1 MTDAMPV
8 GDRPVPLVVASPL
21 DPALVDVIRAVD
33 DRLEVMFDPE
43 LLAVPQHASDHLGVF
58 RPLTREQDA
67 RWHDML
73 ARAEVSFDF
82 DRREPGSFAR
92 SSPNLRWI
100 QAASAGLGQAL
111 QQYELDLSK
120 VTVTSAAGVHAEPL
134 SEFVIAALLYFVKD
148 IPGLLQ
154 KKRERDWTRH
164 TSRTLYGRRVA
175 VVGTGAIGSRTIAK
189 LQFLGVETVAVGRPP
204 RPDEPAR
211 PERIT
216 TDRLVEVAPELDAL
230 VLTLPLTPATEG
242 LIDAELIAAL
252 RPGCIVVNVA
262 RGKVIDEPAL
272 IEALQA
278 GHLGGAALDVAW
290 HEPLLPESPLWS
302 LGNVLISPH
311 SAAMAADQNARIVE
325 IFCDNLR
332 RYLDGR
338 PLRNV
343 YDPRRGY

>member
-1 MTDAMPV
+1 MKDPTRV
-8 GDRPVPLVVASPL
+8 GDRVVPLVIASPL
-21 DPALVDVIRAVD
+21 DPGLVDDIRAVD
-33 DRLEVMFDPE
+33 ERLDVMFDSD
-43 LLAVPQHASDHLGVF
+43 LLAVPQHASDHFGVF
-58 RPLTREQDA
+58 RPLTPEQSA

-82 DRREPGSFAR
+82 DRREPERFAR
-92 SSPNLRWI
+92 NSPNLRWI

-111 QQYELDLSK
+111 QQYDLDLEK
-120 VTVTSAAGVHAEPL
+120 VTVTTAAGVHAEPL
-134 SEFVIAALLYFVKD
+134 SEFVLASLLYFVKD
-148 IPGLLQ
+148 IPALLE
-154 KKRERDWTRH
+154 KKRDRDWTRH
-164 TSRTLYGRRVA
+164 TSRTLSGRRVA
-175 VVGTGAIGSRTIAK
+175 VVGTGAIGTRTIEK
-189 LQFLGVETVAVGRPP
+189 LRFMGMETIAVGRPP
-204 RPDEPAR
+204 GPDEPRR

-216 TDRLVEVAPELDAL
+216 TDRLVEIAAELDAL

-242 LIDAELIAAL
+242 VIDAKIIAAL
-252 RPGCIVVNVA
+252 KPGCILVNVA

-278 GHLGGAALDVAW
+278 GDLGGAALDVAW
-290 HEPLLPESPLWS
+290 VEPLAPGSPLWS
-302 LGNVLISPH
+302 LANVVISPH

-343 YDPRRGY
+343 FDPRRGY